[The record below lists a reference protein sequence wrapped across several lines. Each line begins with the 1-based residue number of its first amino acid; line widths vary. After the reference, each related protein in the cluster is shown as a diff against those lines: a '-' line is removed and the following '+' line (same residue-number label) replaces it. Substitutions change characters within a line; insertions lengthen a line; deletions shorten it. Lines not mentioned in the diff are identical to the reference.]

1 MATPLHNPVSPE
13 VAKTAA
19 TQIVRTLR
27 DAGHLAYFAG
37 GCVRDELLGLTPT
50 DYDVATDATPDRIAK
65 LFPRTAHVGASFGV
79 MLVLVGRSQADGVI
93 EVATFRADGTYSDAR
108 RPDSV
113 RFSTPLEDAQRRD
126 YTVNALFLDPLES
139 DPGRRVI
146 DLVGG
151 VDDLHAKR
159 LRAVGEPAL
168 RLREDHLRALRA
180 VRLASRLGFEI
191 EAATAEAIRREA
203 ALLSGVSR
211 ERIGDELRRMLLHPT
226 ASRAVGLLGELG
238 LLVPVFGPVL
248 DQYPTLRAVATG
260 IGSFDV
266 LAELPRDRS
275 VSLAIAAVL
284 MEWALRGPVP
294 LAAID
299 PTRVALCLSNQETS
313 ELRAIVECASSI
325 LPESCVRI
333 EPMGPGLLSLSVAG
347 QKRAMS
353 QPGFAA
359 ALALC
364 GVVARGNAD
373 AMAAVER
380 VRAQYEMLRATPSGL
395 SPVPLLD
402 GAALIGLGL
411 KPGPMFKQLLDRV
424 YDAQLEGR
432 VCTPEQ
438 AVAMAREHSA

>member
-1 MATPLHNPVSPE
+1 MS
-13 VAKTAA
+13 
-19 TQIVRTLR
+19 
-27 DAGHLAYFAG
+27 
-37 GCVRDELLGLTPT
+37 
-50 DYDVATDATPDRIAK
+50 
-65 LFPRTAHVGASFGV
+65 
-79 MLVLVGRSQADGVI
+79 
-93 EVATFRADGTYSDAR
+93 
-108 RPDSV
+108 
-113 RFSTPLEDAQRRD
+113 
-126 YTVNALFLDPLES
+126 
-139 DPGRRVI
+139 
-146 DLVGG
+146 
-151 VDDLHAKR
+151 
-159 LRAVGEPAL
+159 L
-168 RLREDHLRALRA
+168 RL
-180 VRLASRLGFEI
+180 
-191 EAATAEAIRREA
+191 
-203 ALLSGVSR
+203 
-211 ERIGDELRRMLLHPT
+211 
-226 ASRAVGLLGELG
+226 
-238 LLVPVFGPVL
+238 
-248 DQYPTLRAVATG
+248 VATG
-260 IGSFDV
+260 IGSYGV

-275 VSLAIAAVL
+275 VSLALAAVL
-284 MEWALRGPVP
+284 MEWALHGPVP

-313 ELRAIVECASSI
+313 ELCAIVECASSI

-333 EPMGPGLLSLSVAG
+333 EPMGTGLLSLSVAG

-380 VRAQYEMLRATPSGL
+380 VRVQYEMLRATPSGL